1 MRLQYFLYQIIK
13 RGDCLKRDNFPHFS
27 GVFHPTFN
35 LTFKFVHKPFCR
47 IYLGYFSPKISKR
60 LVLIFL
66 PPLNK
71 LITYT
76 YKFILVSKLHHV
88 NKLTCYLSWVK
99 NLQNNQKQQGHS
111 NAAIL
116 ILSYLVKHPD
126 AKDTLEGIARWWI
139 LREQI
144 EQSMEKVSQTLADL
158 VAQEFIIIKKYYN
171 QEKMYQLNLEK
182 IPDIKAILAQ
192 VSD

>member
-1 MRLQYFLYQIIK
+1 
-13 RGDCLKRDNFPHFS
+13 
-27 GVFHPTFN
+27 
-35 LTFKFVHKPFCR
+35 
-47 IYLGYFSPKISKR
+47 
-60 LVLIFL
+60 
-66 PPLNK
+66 
-71 LITYT
+71 
-76 YKFILVSKLHHV
+76 
-88 NKLTCYLSWVK
+88 
-99 NLQNNQKQQGHS
+99 LQNNQKQRGHS
-111 NAAIL
+111 DAAIL
-116 ILSYLVKHPD
+116 ILNYLVKHPD

-144 EQSMEKVSQTLADL
+144 EQSVEKVSQTLADL